1 MTKSEFIATI
11 KKYFKNRN
19 FYVKGTHFYK
29 NLCNDVMLVI
39 GLQKSNYG
47 EYYYAEYGFCFCP
60 INRHLPYPKFY
71 EANIRCGRLTF
82 HNSTPLDYESMIGF
96 DFMKELDKQI
106 DFIISIGEKGKESI
120 AEYYLNSNAR
130 RYMAI
135 IGENTIKYLGISAE
149 GLTIHPDIL

>member
-1 MTKSEFIATI
+1 
-11 KKYFKNRN
+11 
-19 FYVKGTHFYK
+19 
-29 NLCNDVMLVI
+29 
-39 GLQKSNYG
+39 
-47 EYYYAEYGFCFCP
+47 
-60 INRHLPYPKFY
+60 
-71 EANIRCGRLTF
+71 
-82 HNSTPLDYESMIGF
+82 
-96 DFMKELDKQI
+96 MKELDKQI